1 MQLFYEYFNLHIL
14 SFQRFYTI
22 IKLSSLHKSLSLN
35 DGGVCAV
42 FGDFN
47 GSFNGVSGFP
57 SVEGVSRSIVD
68 AIFDGAFGVSKDTVD
83 GRRGIF
89 DKANGSGFSV
99 GAKLST
105 CSHTQ

>member
-1 MQLFYEYFNLHIL
+1 MNIL
-14 SFQRFYTI
+14 IFTFSVSKGFIR
-22 IKLSSLHKSLSLN
+22 SSNWVLYISHFHWMT
-35 DGGVCAV
+35 AV
-42 FGDFN
+42 YVQFGDFN

-57 SVEGVSRSIVD
+57 SVEGVSSSIVD

-89 DKANGSGFSV
+89 DKANGSGFAV

-105 CSHTQ
+105 CSYTQ